1 MVSLLDMPD
10 VPMNLILSHGGPS
23 AIFSLRKVCKNLRG
37 YIDRTIPELHLKAI
51 GICLGY
57 EKIEITWSHHLED
70 VEIGYMFHGNG
81 YKTIV
86 GENEKFVENVDY
98 MEGFWND
105 YNLLMKFQNHSLQC
119 FELEMSNSTK
129 QNNVDDV
136 SKFLKQY
143 QNSRLIKTQYLS
155 LGIYQGDK
163 FPMILQHLDANC
175 LNSIRFFGRR
185 HYDKN
190 IGFTEIVKLDQWKNA
205 KEFRSDNLEI
215 SAPMKHFTHFSKI
228 NAEFGYIL
236 TEPES
241 LNVLKEAAIR
251 SPKFEKFI
259 IEYHTFTESRRRLSE
274 VFGKPFFHDDRQNK
288 WFWFFNTC
296 REEKILKI
304 DNTEMSDRIYFSL
317 IHRSMVPN
325 GAEIKNL

>member
-1 MVSLLDMPD
+1 MPD
-10 VPMNLILSHGGPS
+10 VPMNLILGYGGPS
-23 AIFSLRKVCKNLRG
+23 VIFSLRKVCNNLRD
-37 YIDRTIPELHLKAI
+37 YIDRTMPELHLKAI
-51 GICLGY
+51 DICLGY
-57 EKIEITWSHHLED
+57 KRITITWSHYLEN
-70 VEIGYMFHGNG
+70 VEISYMLHGNG

-105 YNLLMKFQNHSLQC
+105 YNLLMKFQNHSLQS
-119 FELEMSNSTK
+119 FELEMNNSMD
-129 QNNVDDV
+129 VDDV

-143 QNSRLIKTQYLS
+143 QNSWLIKTQYLS
-155 LGIYQGDK
+155 LGIFQGDK

-175 LNSIRFFGRR
+175 LNSIRFFRR
-185 HYDKN
+185 RKYDKN
-190 IGFTEIVKLDQWKNA
+190 IDFTEIVKLDQWKNA

-228 NAEFGYIL
+228 NTEFEYIL

-259 IEYHTFTESRRRLSE
+259 IEYHTFIESRQRLSE

-288 WFWFFNTC
+288 WLWFFNTC

-317 IHRSMVPN
+317 IDSSMVPN
-325 GAEIKNL
+325 GAEVKNL